1 MPLAVWKG
9 AAAVVM
15 ENGRLLMIKSTETN
29 AWSIPSGGLEE
40 GETPEQACIREVWE
54 ETGFKVAIHEE
65 LPVKRTQIGDYD
77 VTTHYFLC
85 EKIAGFISYQDP
97 DAEVEEIGWKT
108 AEEISGLG
116 HNYPE
121 DVEML
126 VSLVQKSIGEEV

>member
-29 AWSIPSGGLEE
+29 AWSIPSGGIEQ

-54 ETGFKVAIHEE
+54 ETGFKVAIYEE
-65 LPVKRTQIGDYD
+65 LRVKRTQIGDYD

-85 EKIAGFISYQDP
+85 EKLDGFISYQDP
-97 DAEVEEIGWKT
+97 DEEVEEIAWKT
-108 AEEISGLG
+108 AEEISGLV

-126 VSLVQKSIGEEV
+126 VSLTQKSLKEKV